1 MVSCFLLCR
10 CRTQHSGMCFS
21 NFHLPFATAWRR
33 SWPIDSTKHLVFSP
47 TSICPDITM
56 LRNLIRS
63 GGRRSS
69 DLISRSLAVGGQQ
82 RDLCTVKA
90 CKITSRRRRT
100 TSSYLSLELS
110 YAGIVDQIEG
120 NEAFVFSWI
129 DFGESNWLTDFV
141 ILR

>member
-1 MVSCFLLCR
+1 M
-10 CRTQHSGMCFS
+10 
-21 NFHLPFATAWRR
+21 
-33 SWPIDSTKHLVFSP
+33 
-47 TSICPDITM
+47 
-56 LRNLIRS
+56 
-63 GGRRSS
+63 
-69 DLISRSLAVGGQQ
+69 GGQQ